1 MIEKSKI
8 IRLTEEHLKD
18 TDRYVVDLQ
27 IKSGN
32 IIQLFI
38 DGENPVNIEE
48 CIALSRHLESNL
60 DRETEDFELNVSSAG
75 LDQPFKV
82 FKQYVKNLHKEVSVL
97 LADGKKYTG
106 ILTEANEN
114 EITLEIPADKKKKIE
129 TQELRFLITDIKET
143 KSIISFKK

>member
-8 IRLTEEHLKD
+8 IRLTEEHLKE

-32 IIQLFI
+32 IIQVFI
-38 DGENPVNIEE
+38 DGDSSVNIEE

-82 FKQYVKNLHKEVSVL
+82 FKQYLKNLHKEVSVL

-114 EITLEIPADKKKKIE
+114 EIALEIPANKKKKIE

>member
-106 ILTEANEN
+106 ILTEANKN
-114 EITLEIPADKKKKIE
+114 EIALEIPANKKKKTE